1 MWLAFPQV
9 AHSTILLVPRSL
21 DLAKNRDL
29 YWVVT
34 HIRRPAIVP
43 VLAALAALLAT
54 AVHAQPNLRSMYVSV
69 LNEQGA
75 PVPDLGPSDFIVR
88 EDNLAREVL
97 RVSPATDP
105 MQVAVLVDNSAAARN
120 DIADIRRALHD
131 FVNLMMTQSDVTG
144 RNEMAIT
151 TLADRPTIVAD
162 YTTNAAELHKAVD
175 RIFSQP
181 GSGTL
186 LLEGIIEI
194 CKGIKAREAQR
205 PVIVAVTTEGVEF
218 SDRFHDLVLEP
229 LKSSGAAFHALV
241 VGPMARGTSD
251 AERERGIVLDQG
263 TLLTGGR
270 RDNVLTS
277 MSLPAKLKEVAMEL
291 THQYRVTYA
300 HPQSLIP
307 PERITVSAA
316 RPGMT
321 ARGVVIKERA
331 EGPRP

>member
-1 MWLAFPQV
+1 MALNIRRLAV
-9 AHSTILLVPRSL
+9 AGAIASVAP
-21 DLAKNRDL
+21 
-29 YWVVT
+29 VVT
-34 HIRRPAIVP
+34 
-43 VLAALAALLAT
+43 VL
-54 AVHAQPNLRSMYVSV
+54 AQPNLRSMYVSV

-88 EDNLAREVL
+88 EDGVAREVL
-97 RVSPATDP
+97 RVAPATEP
-105 MQVAVLVDNSAAARN
+105 MQIAVLVDNSAAAAS
-120 DIADIRRALHD
+120 DIADFRRALHD
-131 FVNLMMTQSDVTG
+131 FVNLVMTQSDVTG
-144 RNEMAIT
+144 KNEMAIT
-151 TLADRPTIVAD
+151 TLADRPTILVD
-162 YTTNAAELHKAVD
+162 YTTNAEALNKGID

-194 CKGIKAREAQR
+194 CKGIKARESAR
-205 PVIVAVTTEGVEF
+205 PVIVAITTEGTEF

-241 VGPMARGTSD
+241 VGPMSRGTSD

-277 MSLPAKLKEVAMEL
+277 MSLPGKLKELAVEL

-307 PERITVSAA
+307 PERITVAA
-316 RPGMT
+316 AKPGLT
-321 ARGVVIKERA
+321 ARGNVIKERP
-331 EGPRP
+331 EGRRP